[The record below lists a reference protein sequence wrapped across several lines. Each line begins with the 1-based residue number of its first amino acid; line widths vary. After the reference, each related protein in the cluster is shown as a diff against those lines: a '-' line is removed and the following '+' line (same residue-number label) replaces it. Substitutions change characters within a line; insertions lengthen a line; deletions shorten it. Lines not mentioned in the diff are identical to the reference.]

1 MKKIIILVSLF
12 LNVVSLFAQEKAPSM
27 KGYWYCPT
35 TEQMLV
41 IRTDKDDTVQGAGV
55 LFSENNGRFVT
66 MQIMTQFPQLAEH
79 GDYTYIMKIYDPKKP
94 KLVYNLTCEKKDGQ
108 VVIWATLTGNR
119 SKVRYFYNLNE
130 MQPKKAIGE

>member
-1 MKKIIILVSLF
+1 
-12 LNVVSLFAQEKAPSM
+12 M